1 MFFLNQQLL
10 EQNIIQILV
19 HGSKFL
25 SERGSRTSRFVAGK
39 GSPGEML
46 QTSICIHLPL
56 GCRSATG
63 FIWSA
68 AVIPM
73 ELRVHRDM
81 TGFNIGVSIP
91 KNGVF
96 TVENPSKMDDFG
108 TPILGSPHFCFNM
121 ISRFLPQDFDH
132 LGWENRLKRV
142 AGVAG
147 IRSPIIPRNPL
158 LWEAT
163 LELGGK
169 GRAAKL
175 GGQSGSMD

>member
-1 MFFLNQQLL
+1 M
-10 EQNIIQILV
+10 
-19 HGSKFL
+19 
-25 SERGSRTSRFVAGK
+25 
-39 GSPGEML
+39 
-46 QTSICIHLPL
+46 
-56 GCRSATG
+56 
-63 FIWSA
+63 
-68 AVIPM
+68 
-73 ELRVHRDM
+73 
-81 TGFNIGVSIP
+81 
-91 KNGVF
+91 
-96 TVENPSKMDDFG
+96 ENPSKMDDFG

-121 ISRFLPQDFDH
+121 ISRFLQDFDH

-158 LWEAT
+158 LCEAT